1 MNLNEEISVLGLPPD
16 MRGQVHSLLDRL
28 IRGATESYQRDLGSK
43 DAHIQRL
50 TAELMRLKRL
60 KFAQSREAF
69 HAAGQLD
76 LFDEALGMDQGEIEA
91 TIEAVVPETAGEDPQ
106 KRKPVR
112 RKTLP
117 PELPREEYRH
127 EPESCQC
134 GQCGKGMVQIG
145 EEVTELLDI
154 VPAKFFVQ
162 RHIYPQYACR
172 DCEVMEVAPV
182 APAIIDR
189 GLATPGL
196 LAWVMTAKYVDHLPL
211 YRLEQIADRSG
222 VELARSTM
230 ADWVGRVGVAL
241 QPLVDR
247 LREKLAERLVIHADE
262 TPVRQLDPGS
272 GKTKRAYLWAYCS
285 AEWDTGPPILVF
297 DYQESRRG
305 IHARDFLGKWSGY
318 LMVDNYAGY
327 KALFGP
333 QVTELG
339 CMAHARRK
347 FFDLHAEQ
355 PRPVTEQALTWFAK
369 LYEWEREWKSL
380 SVEERAR
387 KRHEVVAV
395 SLLEKFHQWLLQQRK
410 TTAPGSGLSKA
421 LDYTLKRWEAL
432 ARYATRGDLPI
443 DNNRIENAIRP
454 IAIGKKN
461 WLFAG
466 SARAGVRAAAIQTL
480 LGTARMNG
488 LDPYAWLKDTLEK
501 LPTWPNSRLDELLPL
516 ANPVT
521 IDNPPP
527 TGASQTR
534 SG

>member
-1 MNLNEEISVLGLPPD
+1 MNLNEEISVLDLSAGVQE
-16 MRGQVHSLLDRL
+16 QVCSLLDRL
-28 IRGATESYQRDLGSK
+28 IRGATESYQRDLVSK

-69 HAAGQLD
+69 HVAGQLD

-91 TIEAVVPETAGEDPQ
+91 TIEAVVPETAGADPQ
-106 KRKPVR
+106 KRKPIR

-134 GQCGKGMVQIG
+134 GQCGKSMVQIG

-154 VPAKFFVQ
+154 TPAKFFVQ
-162 RHIYPQYACR
+162 KHIYPQYACR

-182 APAIIDR
+182 APAVIDR

-211 YRLEQIADRSG
+211 YRLEQIAARSG

-230 ADWVGRVGVAL
+230 ADWAGWVGVAL
-241 QPLVDR
+241 QPLVNR
-247 LREKLAERLVIHADE
+247 LREILGERQIIHADE

-285 AEWDTGPPILVF
+285 SEWDTGPPILVF
-297 DYQESRRG
+297 DYQESRQG
-305 IHARDFLGKWSGY
+305 IHARNFLGKWNGH
-318 LMVDNYAGY
+318 LVVDDYAGY

-369 LYEWEREWKSL
+369 LYEGEREWKSL

-387 KRHEVVAV
+387 KRHEVAV
-395 SLLEKFHQWLLQQRK
+395 PLLEKFHQWLLQQRK
-410 TTAPGSGLSKA
+410 TTAPGSGLAKA

-432 ARYATRGDLPI
+432 ARYATQGDLPI

-527 TGASQTR
+527 AGASQT
-534 SG
+534 